1 MMRHIGNASNVGS
14 SIVPDIRRLTAMEIE
29 VERLRLEVRTLT
41 KRLEQTESDRDEF
54 RREIRQQWE
63 AMKGASR

>member
-1 MMRHIGNASNVGS
+1 M
-14 SIVPDIRRLTAMEIE
+14 PDIRRLTAMEIE